1 VVRLQADVIDITK
14 GRPPRQN
21 DGMSRQPRLDLRPS
35 VCEPVVLLISRREVD
50 AGDIASVLSRLK
62 PFLASREET
71 WRYRGQMTLVV
82 DGYNHD
88 PRELV
93 DIPEVR
99 TLLRRLEASWP
110 CWAFFFN
117 QVDDSI
123 TLLLSCVA
131 GSRFPGRGAVEMDA
145 ELVRELRLS
154 GIAATLSTRVMQAQ
168 STQEPFLDTFA
179 AMLQDELD
187 RRRSRLTERRFKHS
201 RLDERPTL
209 ADFDWR
215 FNPKLPR
222 QACFEL
228 HTLKFIGEGGN
239 ALIIGKPD
247 HAT

>member
-1 VVRLQADVIDITK
+1 
-14 GRPPRQN
+14 
-21 DGMSRQPRLDLRPS
+21 MSRHPRIDLRPGVS
-35 VCEPVVLLISRREVD
+35 EPVVLLISRREVE

-62 PFLASREET
+62 PFLATREEA

-145 ELVRELRLS
+145 ELV
-154 GIAATLSTRVMQAQ
+154 AAALGRAFGGMNMIFDRFGFP
-168 STQEPFLDTFA
+168 E
-179 AMLQDELD
+179 DELEKM
-187 RRRSRLTERRFKHS
+187 SSGLVEV
-201 RLDERPTL
+201 LQ
-209 ADFDWR
+209 
-215 FNPKLPR
+215 
-222 QACFEL
+222 QA
-228 HTLKFIGEGGN
+228 GM
-239 ALIIGKPD
+239 A
-247 HAT
+247 